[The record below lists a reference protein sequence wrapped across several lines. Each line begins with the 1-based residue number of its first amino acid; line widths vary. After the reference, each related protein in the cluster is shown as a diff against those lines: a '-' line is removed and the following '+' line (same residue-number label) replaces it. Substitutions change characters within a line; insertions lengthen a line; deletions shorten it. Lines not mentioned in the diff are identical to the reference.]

1 MIILIGIYK
10 IENLINGKIYIGQ
23 SIDIERRWK
32 EHCSKNKSLIGKAIT
47 KFGQE
52 NFSFEILE
60 ECEKNSLNKKEIF
73 YIQKF
78 NSLVPNGYNVR
89 EDNYNVQSYNIYFYY
104 NKNILLNIISDL
116 KDNILSF
123 SEIAKK
129 YNLNISTISRINK
142 GDVHV
147 QENISYPI
155 RGKNYKKA
163 KKCLLCGAEIQDVS
177 TYCQNCY
184 SKLRSEHIPNREEL
198 KNLIREKPFTQIGK
212 QFNVSD
218 NTIRKWCKK
227 YNLPYRKTDIKAIS
241 SEKWNTI

>member
-32 EHCSKNKSLIGKAIT
+32 EHCSKNKSLIGRAIT

-177 TYCQNCY
+177 TYCQSCY